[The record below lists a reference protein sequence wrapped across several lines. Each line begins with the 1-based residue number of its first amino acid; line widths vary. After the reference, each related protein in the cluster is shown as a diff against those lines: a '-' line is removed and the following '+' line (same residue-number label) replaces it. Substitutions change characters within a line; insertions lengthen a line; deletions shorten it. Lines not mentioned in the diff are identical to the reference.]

1 MGPRT
6 MKIMLLALLIA
17 AKDINI
23 VNSTGKSIDSK
34 LCELSVFLISICR
47 SQGYFLIGG

>member
-1 MGPRT
+1 
-6 MKIMLLALLIA
+6 MKIMLLALLLA

-34 LCELSVFLISICR
+34 LCEIEGCGLRDYVSSVSF
-47 SQGYFLIGG
+47 